1 MRSLVPTERVLFER
15 PRTSYGVRGEKSTAW
30 ERVGEFGCAVE
41 PLAPPQPD
49 DGSHPDGAKRAVRIH
64 VPSALA
70 GSLRG
75 CRATVRGE
83 TYDVKGD
90 PMALTASPLPFD
102 RAVEAVRCDG

>member
-15 PRTSYGVRGEKSTAW
+15 PRTSYGERGEKSAAW

-41 PLAPPQPD
+41 PLAPSQPD
-49 DGSHPDGAKRAVRIH
+49 EGTHPYGARRAVRVH
-64 VPSALA
+64 VPSALV

-83 TYDVKGD
+83 TYEVQVD
-90 PMALTASPLPFD
+90 PIALTASPLTFD